1 MADFEWDPRKASQN
15 RRKHGIEFT
24 TATLIWE
31 GLVLERI
38 DSRRD
43 YGEIR
48 FQAFGVAEDRVL
60 TVVYTRRANARR
72 LISARRA
79 NSRETSLYEAEI
91 SRRKTASTD

>member
-15 RRKHGIEFT
+15 HRKHGIEFT

-79 NSRETSLYEAEI
+79 NSRETCLYKAEI

>member
-48 FQAFGVAEDRVL
+48 VL